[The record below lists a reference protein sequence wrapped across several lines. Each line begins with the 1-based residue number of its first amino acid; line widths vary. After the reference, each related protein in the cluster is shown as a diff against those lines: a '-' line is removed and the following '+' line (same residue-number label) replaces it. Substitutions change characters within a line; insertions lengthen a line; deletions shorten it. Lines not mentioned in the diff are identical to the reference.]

1 MPEFDSIVH
10 PDYSRMALRWRMAQ
24 AFARGGIHVLEP
36 DYAATSAFTA
46 TAIATAADAGTS
58 TTGTPPDLGKD
69 DTEWKWTAS
78 AYKSFLWKHRRETD
92 SEFDERSER
101 QIHIP
106 LFMSLVNIFAAGIL
120 RKNVRYDGGDPDNEP
135 WKTYIDDVDMCGTG
149 MPAFRR
155 LSLQGGETFGR
166 FHAITDRPRF
176 DDRATNL
183 QQQQNRGER
192 TFSYLISP
200 LDIPDWE
207 TDGRG
212 KFEWVRI
219 AEPFVTQRTPE
230 QDPTI
235 KQIQYRIWFQDHW
248 ELYQPEPSQTDKK
261 STNYEMV
268 LEGAHPV
275 GRVPLRTLN
284 LARESQSY
292 NMACESPLS
301 EALDTD
307 RYILNALSELDEMER
322 AQAFAILF
330 VPGQKK
336 GGIDINPFRAIGGE
350 DATMAPQYIAPPAE
364 LADSKWNRIEAK
376 LWAMKQYFGAGRGL
390 AEFSK
395 EERSG
400 AALNIETEDKRN
412 QMQLWAAAM
421 QEFENGLY
429 EDAAAWN
436 GTPNDNPVVVYPDS
450 FDIKSISAQ
459 VQEMVSLASADA
471 GMVPRPVAV
480 RMATPIV
487 ERIMREGGSGAE
499 EIKVV
504 LELMKKHAEEPEELE
519 PAQMPTQAPMVQTVD
534 GLVTGA

>member
-1 MPEFDSIVH
+1 MPEFDRIVH
-10 PDYSRMALRWRMAQ
+10 PDYKRMALRWRMAQ

-36 DYAATSAFTA
+36 DYAATPAFTA
-46 TAIATAADAGTS
+46 TAIQNAASVGDAAG
-58 TTGTPPDLGKD
+58 GTPPDLGKD

-106 LFMSLVNIFAAGIL
+106 LFMSLINIFAAGIL
-120 RKNVRYDGGDPDNEP
+120 RKDVRYEGGDPDQEP
-135 WKTYIDDVDMCGTG
+135 WKAYVDDVDMCDTG

-155 LSLQGGETFGR
+155 ESLQGAETFGR

-176 DDRATNL
+176 EDRATNL
-183 QQQQNRGER
+183 QQQQQRGER
-192 TFSYLISP
+192 TFSYLVSP

-212 KFEWVRI
+212 KFQWVRI
-219 AEPFVTQRTPE
+219 AEPFVTQRTPD
-230 QDPTI
+230 QDPSV

-248 ELYQPEPSQTDKK
+248 ELYQPADGQGSKE
-261 STNYEMV
+261 STNYTLVAEDP
-268 LEGAHPV
+268 HPV
-275 GRVPLRTLN
+275 GRVPLRTMN

-301 EALDTD
+301 DALGAD
-307 RYILNALSELDEMER
+307 RYILNAMSELDEMER

-364 LADSKWNRIEAK
+364 LADSKWKRIEAK

-390 AEFSK
+390 AEFSS

-400 AALNIETEDKRN
+400 VALNIETEDKRN
-412 QMQLWAAAM
+412 QMQLWSSAM

-429 EDAAAWN
+429 EDSAAWN
-436 GTPNDNPVVVYPDS
+436 GTPDDHPVVVYPDS
-450 FDIKSISAQ
+450 FDIKSIAAQ

-471 GMVPRPVAV
+471 GMVPRQVSV

-487 ERIMREGGSGAE
+487 ERIMREGGAGSE
-499 EIKVV
+499 EIKDV
-504 LELMKKHAEEPEELE
+504 LDLMKKHAEKPDDAVT
-519 PAQMPTQAPMVQTVD
+519 AQMPTQATMVETPD
-534 GLVTGA
+534 GQVEGA